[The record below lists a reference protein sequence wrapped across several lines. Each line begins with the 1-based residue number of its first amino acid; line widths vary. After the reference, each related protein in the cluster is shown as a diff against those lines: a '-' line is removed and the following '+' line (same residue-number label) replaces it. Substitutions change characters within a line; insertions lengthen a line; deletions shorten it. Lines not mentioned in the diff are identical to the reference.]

1 MSSKEKLR
9 ISEELSDL
17 ENVIVDTSVL
27 IEYSK
32 AKKLEL
38 LDGSYISVITLI
50 EFLRY
55 YRDDRTRKELKSLLE
70 SFFKVVSLDN
80 DVVLTYCSLYNSLRE
95 RGMQISDADLLI
107 ASCALSKDLTLYTLD
122 LKHFERLEE
131 FGLKLLRIE
140 GGV

>member
-1 MSSKEKLR
+1 MLR

-17 ENVIVDTSVL
+17 ENVMVDTSVL

-32 AKKLEL
+32 AKKLEM
-38 LDGSYISVITLI
+38 LDDSHISVITLI

-80 DVVLTYCSLYNSLRE
+80 EVVLTYCNLHNSLKE
-95 RGMQISDADLLI
+95 RGLQIGDADLLI
-107 ASCALSKDLTLYTLD
+107 ASCALSKDLMLYTLD
-122 LKHFERLEE
+122 LRHFERLEE

>member
-1 MSSKEKLR
+1 M
-9 ISEELSDL
+9 
-17 ENVIVDTSVL
+17 IVDTSVL

>member
-1 MSSKEKLR
+1 M
-9 ISEELSDL
+9 
-17 ENVIVDTSVL
+17 VDTSVL

-32 AKKLEL
+32 AKKLEM
-38 LDGSYISVITLI
+38 LDDSHISVITLI

-80 DVVLTYCSLYNSLRE
+80 EVILTYCSLHNSLRE
-95 RGMQISDADLLI
+95 RGLQIDDADLLI

-122 LKHFERLEE
+122 LRHFERLEE